1 MASDRPILG
10 RRLWHG
16 VALGRPIRLLDR
28 GSLLVVG
35 PTQTGKTTSLVIPA
49 LLSWTGSAVVTSV
62 KSDVIDATSR
72 WRTSLGRVQILEPG
86 IDQGLTWNPMEG
98 IKSLRQALRVAR
110 DLTSGTS
117 ARGDL
122 EFWNSLASKLVA
134 SLLMLA
140 VEHSRDIF
148 DVAEVIDDR
157 SFDGWPL
164 SGSKSAARELL
175 EAFLEHDAKTLD
187 GVVTTAETMLLPWRF
202 RQPLAQIRPIVWGA
216 NTLFL
221 CSPRG
226 EQTHYE
232 PLFRGALRMILEEQQ
247 TRATENVQV
256 PLLMILDEAATVASL
271 EELDQM
277 AATVSGLDVTL
288 VTVVQDFAQLSSRWG
303 ARAQT
308 IVNNH
313 STRVIMSG
321 LADPTVS
328 KFLPELVTV
337 KDGVE
342 ENPIRQRPPGTAV
355 VVAGRM
361 AAFDVRLRPWWR
373 ERGIRHRG
381 WR

>member
-1 MASDRPILG
+1 
-10 RRLWHG
+10 
-16 VALGRPIRLLDR
+16 
-28 GSLLVVG
+28 
-35 PTQTGKTTSLVIPA
+35 
-49 LLSWTGSAVVTSV
+49 
-62 KSDVIDATSR
+62 
-72 WRTSLGRVQILEPG
+72 
-86 IDQGLTWNPMEG
+86 
-98 IKSLRQALRVAR
+98 
-110 DLTSGTS
+110 
-117 ARGDL
+117 
-122 EFWNSLASKLVA
+122 
-134 SLLMLA
+134 
-140 VEHSRDIF
+140 
-148 DVAEVIDDR
+148 
-157 SFDGWPL
+157 
-164 SGSKSAARELL
+164 
-175 EAFLEHDAKTLD
+175 
-187 GVVTTAETMLLPWRF
+187 
-202 RQPLAQIRPIVWGA
+202 
-216 NTLFL
+216 
-221 CSPRG
+221 
-226 EQTHYE
+226 
-232 PLFRGALRMILEEQQ
+232 MILEEQQ

-288 VTVVQDFAQLSSRWG
+288 VTVVQDFSQLSSRWG

-355 VVAGRM
+355 VVAGRK